1 MKTTY
6 MNLDKILDLKK
17 WRNLQ
22 DSLALVT
29 RLAIVTVNYK
39 GVPISQHSGVR
50 PFCETMRKNPNT
62 AKLCEKCDARGGLEA
77 VRTNAPYIYL
87 CHWNIVDIAIPII
100 IDDKYVG
107 AIMAGEVKIED
118 GDKHP
123 PLEQMLTVP
132 SKGFE
137 QNLNNN
143 EEIQCL
149 YDSIP
154 TLSYTEINEAAQ
166 MLYRLCNYIVE
177 EAMNKNLILEVY
189 EKMAPVKENLSTEDI
204 SYGYSLDNIQNIKKE
219 LANTV
224 TNAYVK
230 TSINDHLVC
239 KNKVLQPAFDYIY
252 KHKREK
258 ISQQKMADLC
268 HISTG
273 YFSRVFTKE
282 TGMNFS
288 VFISL
293 KKIEWSKQL
302 LEKTDLSIAQISDE
316 LGFNDPG
323 YYIKTFKKY
332 ENITPNVYRKYY
344 QEKM

>member
-1 MKTTY
+1 

-22 DSLALVT
+22 DSLAFVT
-29 RLAIVTVNYK
+29 KLAIVTVNYK

-50 PFCETMRKNPNT
+50 PFCETMRKNPDT

-123 PLEQMLTVP
+123 QLEQMLTVP

-137 QNLNNN
+137 QKLNNN
-143 EEIQCL
+143 EEIQRL

-189 EKMAPVKENLSTEDI
+189 EKMAPVKEDVSTEDI
-204 SYGYSLDNIQNIKKE
+204 SYGYSLDNIQNIKR
-219 LANTV
+219 N
-224 TNAYVK
+224 
-230 TSINDHLVC
+230 
-239 KNKVLQPAFDYIY
+239 
-252 KHKREK
+252 
-258 ISQQKMADLC
+258 
-268 HISTG
+268 
-273 YFSRVFTKE
+273 
-282 TGMNFS
+282 
-288 VFISL
+288 
-293 KKIEWSKQL
+293 
-302 LEKTDLSIAQISDE
+302 
-316 LGFNDPG
+316 
-323 YYIKTFKKY
+323 
-332 ENITPNVYRKYY
+332 
-344 QEKM
+344 